1 MIRTSRL
8 LDMRGTSALC
18 VTTVVTSNK
27 ATISKNGTVALVSY
41 CAPRLGLTH
50 HLREI
55 RRRCQLATAK
65 DAPPIRLLPPG
76 VPR

>member
-18 VTTVVTSNK
+18 VTTLVTSNK
-27 ATISKNGTVALVSY
+27 AAISKNETVALISY

-55 RRRCQLATAK
+55 R
-65 DAPPIRLLPPG
+65 
-76 VPR
+76 